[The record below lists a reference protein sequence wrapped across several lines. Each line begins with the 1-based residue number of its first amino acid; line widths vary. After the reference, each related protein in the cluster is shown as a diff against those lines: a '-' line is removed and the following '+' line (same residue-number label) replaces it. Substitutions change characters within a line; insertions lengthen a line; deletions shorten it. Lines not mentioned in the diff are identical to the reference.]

1 MLRTRQFGAYEVIRK
16 LARGMTDVYLAFDTS
31 ANRHAVLKIVEE
43 SPDALTQLILEA
55 ERRGADLQKQLH
67 DADSRV
73 IEVYESGHLDGF
85 FFVSMQYIEGRTVA
99 EILKQEG
106 RIEPERAA
114 RFAVEILSQLDKL
127 HSFQAVI
134 DGQRRSVVHGD
145 IKPSNIQIGANDEV
159 RLLDFGIAKALTFTH
174 SRTHLGLG
182 SPSYCSPERLNRG
195 QVDRHADLWAMGVTL
210 YEMVAG
216 VPPYQAQDT
225 RKLEAL
231 IQSRRPPRALP
242 ESCPAAMTA
251 ILHKALAGDLHQR
264 YVSASAFEN
273 DVTLFLQGRPTVA
286 EMERRVSWKSNP
298 TVEKQR
304 VVLPELKA
312 VPARMAS
319 MAETVRR
326 SVLKL
331 KPPRAQQVASVMSVL
346 VALCW
351 GLLAGLVVCV
361 PLGYYY
367 RFSRESGALRGKLDY
382 TRASVGEI
390 NRDWDLLQHI
400 QKQNAFLGA
409 HSPAIGLAANVRA
422 ALLEAGNEVIEG
434 YRNNSD
440 PRIQDFD
447 WPKAA
452 LCFTH
457 LIELDRN
464 DREAQGKLAL
474 CHGYENLGHAEHAA
488 ESDFEKAAELIPR
501 SPDPHLG
508 LARID
513 VYSLKNIGKAMAE
526 LHEAQRL
533 GFVPGPREIEEEA
546 DGYRFRAT
554 AELNQARASGANNR
568 VHADR
573 GAGDGGAG
581 DRRAGDRGAG
591 DRRAGDRGAANRA
604 PANRAAADRATEARY
619 LRLAQRDFE
628 RARQL
633 YEPIEGFSNVSVAL
647 REVDEDDRARQE
659 MADALNKKPKAAKR
673 PRYATRRTHW
683 Q

>member
-1 MLRTRQFGAYEVIRK
+1 
-16 LARGMTDVYLAFDTS
+16 MTDVYLAFDTS

-43 SPDALTQLILEA
+43 SPDPLTQLILEA
-55 ERRGADLQKQLH
+55 ERRGADLQRQLH

-73 IEVYESGHLDGF
+73 IEVYDSGHLDGF

-99 EILKQEG
+99 EILKQES
-106 RIEPERAA
+106 RIEPARAA
-114 RFAVEILSQLDKL
+114 RFAVEVLSQLDTL
-127 HSFQAVI
+127 HSFQATI

-145 IKPSNIQIGANDEV
+145 IKPSNIQIGTNDEV

-182 SPSYCSPERLNRG
+182 SPSYCSPERLSRG
-195 QVDRHADLWAMGVTL
+195 QVDRHADLWAVGVTL

-242 ESCPAAMTA
+242 EGCPAPMTA

-264 YVSASAFEN
+264 YVSATAFES
-273 DVTLFLQGRPTVA
+273 DLTLFLQARPTVA

-298 TVEKQR
+298 TVEKPR
-304 VVLPELKA
+304 PHLPER
-312 VPARMAS
+312 VTN

-331 KPPRAQQVASVMSVL
+331 KPTRVRQLASMMSIF

-367 RFSRESGALRGKLDY
+367 RFWRESSALRSSLDF
-382 TRASVGEI
+382 TRASVIEI
-390 NRDWDLLQHI
+390 NRNWDLLQRVAR
-400 QKQNAFLGA
+400 QNAFLGEI
-409 HSPAIGLAANVRA
+409 SPAKHLAANMHS
-422 ALLEAGNEVIEG
+422 ALLEAGNGVLDA

-452 LCFTH
+452 VCFTH
-457 LIELDRN
+457 LIELNRN
-464 DREAQGKLAL
+464 DRDSQGKLAL
-474 CHGYENLGHAEHAA
+474 CHGYENLERAPSTAQADFNEAA
-488 ESDFEKAAELIPR
+488 SLLPR

-513 VYSLKNIGKAMAE
+513 VYALKNIGKALAE
-526 LHEAQRL
+526 LHAAQRL
-533 GFVPGPREIEEEA
+533 GFELGPREIEEEA
-546 DGYRFRAT
+546 DSYRFRAT
-554 AELNQARASGANNR
+554 AELNQARKDEISK
-568 VHADR
+568 
-573 GAGDGGAG
+573 
-581 DRRAGDRGAG
+581 
-591 DRRAGDRGAANRA
+591 
-604 PANRAAADRATEARY
+604 TEEERY
-619 LRLAQRDFE
+619 LRLAQRDFD

-633 YEPIEGFSNVSVAL
+633 YEPIEGFSNVSIAL
-647 REVDEDDRARQE
+647 RQVDDDDRTRAGLAE
-659 MADALNKKPKAAKR
+659 ALNKKPKPAKK
-673 PRYATRRTHW
+673 ARRSGRRVAHW
-683 Q
+683 P

>member
-1 MLRTRQFGAYEVIRK
+1 VLGTRQFGAYEVIRK
-16 LARGMTDVYLAFDTS
+16 LARGMTDVYLAFDTG
-31 ANRHAVLKIVEE
+31 ANRHAVLKIIEE
-43 SPDALTQLILEA
+43 SPDPLTQLILEA

-73 IEVYESGHLDGF
+73 IEIYEQGHLDGF

-114 RFAVEILSQLDKL
+114 RFTAEILSQLDKL
-127 HSFQAVI
+127 HSFQATI

-182 SPSYCSPERLNRG
+182 SPSYCSPERLSRG
-195 QVDRHADLWAMGVTL
+195 QVDRHADLWAVGVTL

-231 IQSRRPPRALP
+231 IQSRRPPRAVP
-242 ESCPAAMTA
+242 ESCPEAMTA

-264 YVSASAFEN
+264 YVSASAFES
-273 DVTLFLQGRPTVA
+273 DLTLFLQNRPTVA

-304 VVLPELKA
+304 VHLPER
-312 VPARMAS
+312 VAS

-331 KPPRAQQVASVMSVL
+331 KPPRAKQLVSAMSIL
-346 VALCW
+346 SALFW
-351 GLLAGLVVCV
+351 GLLAGLVLCV

-367 RFSRESGALRGKLDY
+367 RFWRESSALRSNLDY
-382 TRASVGEI
+382 THSSIGDI
-390 NRDWDLLQHI
+390 NRDWDLLQRV
-400 QKQNAFLGA
+400 QRQNAFLGGM
-409 HSPAIGLAANVRA
+409 SPAIRLTANVHG

-447 WPKAA
+447 WSKAA

-457 LIELDRN
+457 LIEMNRG
-464 DREAQGKLAL
+464 DREAKGKLAL
-474 CHGYENLGHAEHAA
+474 CHGYENLERADSDGAATHAA
-488 ESDFEKAAELIPR
+488 QADFGDAVTLLPR

-508 LARID
+508 LARIE
-513 VYSLKNIGKAMAE
+513 VYWLKNIGQAMAE

-533 GFVPGPREIEEEA
+533 GFEPGPREMEQQA

-554 AELNQARASGANNR
+554 AELNQARNEASSK
-568 VHADR
+568 
-573 GAGDGGAG
+573 
-581 DRRAGDRGAG
+581 
-591 DRRAGDRGAANRA
+591 
-604 PANRAAADRATEARY
+604 TEEERY
-619 LRLAQRDFE
+619 LRLAQRDFD
-628 RARQL
+628 RARKL
-633 YEPIEGFSNVSVAL
+633 YEPIEGFSNVGVAL
-647 REVDEDDRARQE
+647 RQVDDDDRTRQGL
-659 MADALNKKPKAAKR
+659 ADALAKKPKPKFRSTR
-673 PRYATRRTHW
+673 PRYATHSRSASGRTPW

>member
-1 MLRTRQFGAYEVIRK
+1 MLRTKQFGAYEVIRK

-43 SPDALTQLILEA
+43 SPDPLTQLILEA
-55 ERRGADLQKQLH
+55 ERRGADLQRQLH
-67 DADSRV
+67 DADARV
-73 IEVYESGHLDGF
+73 IEVYDYGHLDGF

-106 RIEPERAA
+106 RIEPARAA

-145 IKPSNIQIGANDEV
+145 IKPSNIQIGTNDEV

-182 SPSYCSPERLNRG
+182 SPSYCSPERLSRG
-195 QVDRHADLWAMGVTL
+195 QVDRHADLWAVGVTL

-242 ESCPAAMTA
+242 EGCPDAMTA

-264 YVSASAFEN
+264 YVSATAFEN
-273 DVTLFLQGRPTVA
+273 DLTLFLQNRPTVA

-304 VVLPELKA
+304 PHLPER
-312 VPARMAS
+312 VAS

-331 KPPRAQQVASVMSVL
+331 KPPRVQQIASVMSIF

-367 RFSRESGALRGKLDY
+367 RFWRESSVLRGSPDF
-382 TRASVGEI
+382 TRASVAEI
-390 NRDWDLLQHI
+390 NRDWDLLQRI
-400 QKQNAFLGA
+400 ERQNAFLGRF
-409 HSPAIGLAANVRA
+409 SPAIRLRSNARA
-422 ALLEAGNEVIEG
+422 SLLQAGNDVIDR

-440 PRIQDFD
+440 PRVQDFD

-457 LIELDRN
+457 ALEMDRN
-464 DREAQGKLAL
+464 DRAVQGKLAL
-474 CHGYENLGHAEHAA
+474 CHGYENLSRSDAGADRAA
-488 ESDFEKAAELIPR
+488 QSDFEEAVSLIPG

-508 LARID
+508 LARIY

-526 LHEAQRL
+526 MHEAQRL
-533 GFVPGPREIEEEA
+533 GFEPGPRETEEEA
-546 DGYRFRAT
+546 DGYRFRAST
-554 AELNQARASGANNR
+554 ELDAA
-568 VHADR
+568 
-573 GAGDGGAG
+573 
-581 DRRAGDRGAG
+581 RRAGVKD
-591 DRRAGDRGAANRA
+591 
-604 PANRAAADRATEARY
+604 RAAEERY
-619 LRLAQRDFE
+619 LRLAQRDFD

-647 REVDEDDRARQE
+647 REVDDNDRARQG
-659 MADALNKKPKAAKR
+659 MAEALNKKPVAVKR
-673 PRYATRRTHW
+673 SRRPARTARRTRW

>member
-1 MLRTRQFGAYEVIRK
+1 VLRTRQFGAYEVIRK
-16 LARGMTDVYLAFDTS
+16 LARGMTDVYLAFDTN

-43 SPDALTQLILEA
+43 SPDPLTQLILEA

-73 IEVYESGHLDGF
+73 IEVYEYGHLDGF

-106 RIEPERAA
+106 RIEPARAA
-114 RFAVEILSQLDKL
+114 RFTVEILSQLDKL
-127 HSFQAVI
+127 HSFQAII

-195 QVDRHADLWAMGVTL
+195 QVDRHVDLWAVGVTL

-242 ESCPAAMTA
+242 ESCPDALTA

-264 YVSASAFEN
+264 YVSASTFES
-273 DVTLFLQGRPTVA
+273 DLALFLQNRPTVA

-304 VVLPELKA
+304 LPQLSQR
-312 VPARMAS
+312 VAS

-331 KPPRAQQVASVMSVL
+331 KTPRTQQIASVMSIL
-346 VALCW
+346 VALSW

-367 RFSRESGALRGKLDY
+367 RFWRESGALRGNLDY

-390 NRDWDLLQHI
+390 NRDWDLLQHV
-400 QKQNAFLGA
+400 QKQNAFLGGF
-409 HSPAIGLAANVRA
+409 SPANRLGANVRA
-422 ALLEAGNEVIEG
+422 GLLQAGNEVIEG

-452 LCFTH
+452 VCFTH
-457 LIELDRN
+457 LIEMDRN
-464 DREAQGKLAL
+464 DNDAQGKLAL
-474 CHGYENLGHAEHAA
+474 CHGYENLAHAEHAA
-488 ESDFEKAAELIPR
+488 QADFESAESLMPR

-508 LARID
+508 LARIF
-513 VYSLKNIGKAMAE
+513 VYSSKNIGKAMAE

-533 GFVPGPREIEEEA
+533 GFEPGPRETEEEA
-546 DGYRFRAT
+546 DGYRFRAA
-554 AELNQARASGANNR
+554 AELN
-568 VHADR
+568 
-573 GAGDGGAG
+573 
-581 DRRAGDRGAG
+581 
-591 DRRAGDRGAANRA
+591 
-604 PANRAAADRATEARY
+604 EARRVRSKNRTAEERF
-619 LRLAQRDFE
+619 LRLAQRDFD

-647 REVDEDDRARQE
+647 RQVDDDDRARQG
-659 MADALNKKPKAAKR
+659 MADALTKKPKPVRR
-673 PRYATRRTHW
+673 PRFASRRTRW

>member
-1 MLRTRQFGAYEVIRK
+1 VLRTRQFGAYEVIRK

-43 SPDALTQLILEA
+43 SPDPLTQLILEA

-67 DADSRV
+67 DADARV
-73 IEVYESGHLDGF
+73 IEVYDYGHLDGF

-106 RIEPERAA
+106 RIEPARAA
-114 RFAVEILSQLDKL
+114 RFTGEILSQLDKL
-127 HSFQAVI
+127 HSFQATI

-145 IKPSNIQIGANDEV
+145 IKPSNIQIGADDEV

-182 SPSYCSPERLNRG
+182 SPSYCSPERLSRG
-195 QVDRHADLWAMGVTL
+195 QVDRHADLWAVGVTL

-242 ESCPAAMTA
+242 ESCPDAMTA
-251 ILHKALAGDLHQR
+251 ILHKALASDLHQR

-273 DVTLFLQGRPTVA
+273 DVTLFQQNRPTVA

-298 TVEKQR
+298 TVERQRLPHIPQR
-304 VVLPELKA
+304 V
-312 VPARMAS
+312 AS

-331 KPPRAQQVASVMSVL
+331 KPPRAQQLVSVMSVL

-367 RFSRESGALRGKLDY
+367 RFWSESSVLRGSLDY
-382 TRASVGEI
+382 TRASIGEI
-390 NRDWDLLQHI
+390 NRDWDLLQRV
-400 QKQNAFLGA
+400 QRQNAFLGGI
-409 HSPAIGLAANVRA
+409 SPANRLEGNVRT
-422 ALLEAGNEVIEG
+422 ALLQAGDEVIEG

-447 WPKAA
+447 WPKAEV
-452 LCFTH
+452 CFTH
-457 LIELDRN
+457 LIEMDRG
-464 DREAQGKLAL
+464 DRMAEGKLAL
-474 CHGYENLGHAEHAA
+474 CHGYENLEHAEHAA
-488 ESDFEKAAELIPR
+488 QADFADAVSLMPH

-533 GFVPGPREIEEEA
+533 GFQPGPRETEEEA

-554 AELNQARASGANNR
+554 AELEQARKSGGN
-568 VHADR
+568 
-573 GAGDGGAG
+573 
-581 DRRAGDRGAG
+581 
-591 DRRAGDRGAANRA
+591 
-604 PANRAAADRATEARY
+604 NRAAEERY
-619 LRLAQRDFE
+619 LRLAQRDFD

-647 REVDEDDRARQE
+647 RQVDDDDRARQE
-659 MADALNKKPKAAKR
+659 MSDALNKKAKPVRR
-673 PRYATRRTHW
+673 PRYATRRAHW

>member
-1 MLRTRQFGAYEVIRK
+1 VLRTRQFGAYEVIRK

-31 ANRHAVLKIVEE
+31 ANRQAVLKIVEE
-43 SPDALTQLILEA
+43 SPDPLTQLILEA
-55 ERRGADLQKQLH
+55 ERRGADLQRQLH

-73 IEVYESGHLDGF
+73 IEVYDYGHVDGF

-106 RIEPERAA
+106 RIEPARAA
-114 RFAVEILSQLDKL
+114 RFAVEILSQLDRL

-145 IKPSNIQIGANDEV
+145 IKPSNIQIGTNDEV
-159 RLLDFGIAKALTFTH
+159 RLLDFGIAKSLTFTH

-195 QVDRHADLWAMGVTL
+195 QVDRHADLWAVGVTL

-242 ESCPAAMTA
+242 EGCPAAMTA

-264 YVSASAFEN
+264 YVSATAFES
-273 DVTLFLQGRPTVA
+273 DLTLFLQGRPPVA
-286 EMERRVSWKSNP
+286 ELERRVSWKSNP
-298 TVEKQR
+298 TVEAQR
-304 VVLPELKA
+304 PRLPER
-312 VPARMAS
+312 VSS

-331 KPPRAQQVASVMSVL
+331 KPTRMRQLASAMSIF

-351 GLLAGLVVCV
+351 GVLAGLVVCV
-361 PLGYYY
+361 PIGYYY
-367 RFSRESGALRGKLDY
+367 RFGRESSALRGSLDF

-390 NRDWDLLQHI
+390 NRVWDLLQRVER
-400 QKQNAFLGA
+400 QNAFLGGL
-409 HSPAIGLAANVRA
+409 SPANHLEANVRA
-422 ALLEAGNEVIEG
+422 ALLQAGNEVIEG

-452 LCFTH
+452 VCFTH
-457 LIELDRN
+457 LIEMDRN
-464 DREAQGKLAL
+464 DRAAQGKLAL
-474 CHGYENLGHAEHAA
+474 CHGYENLDHAERQAQA
-488 ESDFEKAAELIPR
+488 DFEAAVSLIPR

-508 LARID
+508 LARVN
-513 VYSLKNIGKAMAE
+513 VYWAKNIGKALAE

-533 GFVPGPREIEEEA
+533 GFEPGPREAEEEA

-554 AELNQARASGANNR
+554 AELDQARRYGAKN
-568 VHADR
+568 
-573 GAGDGGAG
+573 
-581 DRRAGDRGAG
+581 
-591 DRRAGDRGAANRA
+591 
-604 PANRAAADRATEARY
+604 RATEERY
-619 LRLAQRDFE
+619 LRLAQRDFD
-628 RARQL
+628 RARLL

-647 REVDEDDRARQE
+647 GQVDDDDRARQGL
-659 MADALNKKPKAAKR
+659 ADALDKKPVKR
-673 PRYATRRTHW
+673 SRRTGRTGGRAAHW

>member
-1 MLRTRQFGAYEVIRK
+1 
-16 LARGMTDVYLAFDTS
+16 
-31 ANRHAVLKIVEE
+31 
-43 SPDALTQLILEA
+43 
-55 ERRGADLQKQLH
+55 LQKQLH

-73 IEVYESGHLDGF
+73 IEIYEHGHVDGF

-106 RIEPERAA
+106 RLEPARAA
-114 RFAVEILSQLDKL
+114 RFATEILSQLDKL
-127 HSFQAVI
+127 HSFQATI

-182 SPSYCSPERLNRG
+182 SPSYCSPERLSRG
-195 QVDRHADLWAMGVTL
+195 QVDRHVDLWAVGVTL

-225 RKLEAL
+225 RKLEEL

-242 ESCPAAMTA
+242 ESCPEAMTA
-251 ILHKALAGDLHQR
+251 MLHKALAGDLHQR
-264 YVSASAFEN
+264 YVSASAFES
-273 DVTLFLQGRPTVA
+273 DLTLFLQNRPTVA
-286 EMERRVSWKSNP
+286 EMEQRVSWKSNP
-298 TVEKQR
+298 TVEKLRLPQLSQR
-304 VVLPELKA
+304 VT
-312 VPARMAS
+312 S

-331 KPPRAQQVASVMSVL
+331 KPARAQQLASVMSIL

-367 RFSRESGALRGKLDY
+367 RFWRESRALRGSLDY
-382 TRASVGEI
+382 TRASVAEI
-390 NRDWDLLQHI
+390 NRDWDLLLRVQR
-400 QKQNAFLGA
+400 QNAFLGGM
-409 HSPAIGLAANVRA
+409 SPANRLAANVRA
-422 ALLEAGNEVIEG
+422 GLLQAGNEVIEG

-457 LIELDRN
+457 LIEMDRK
-464 DREAQGKLAL
+464 DRDSQGKLAL
-474 CHGYENLGHAEHAA
+474 CHGYENLEHAEHAA
-488 ESDFEKAAELIPR
+488 QADFENAVALTPR

-508 LARID
+508 LARIY

-533 GFVPGPREIEEEA
+533 GFEPGPREAEEEA

-554 AELNQARASGANNR
+554 AELAAAEFNAARRSEPKNR
-568 VHADR
+568 VAEER
-573 GAGDGGAG
+573 F
-581 DRRAGDRGAG
+581 
-591 DRRAGDRGAANRA
+591 
-604 PANRAAADRATEARY
+604 
-619 LRLAQRDFE
+619 LRLAQRDFD

-647 REVDEDDRARQE
+647 RQVDDDDRARQGL
-659 MADALNKKPKAAKR
+659 ADALDKKPKPKSKSTQR
-673 PRYATRRTHW
+673 SRYTSRRTTHW

>member
-1 MLRTRQFGAYEVIRK
+1 MLRTKHFGAYEVIRK

-43 SPDALTQLILEA
+43 SPDPLTQLILEA

-73 IEVYESGHLDGF
+73 IEVYDYGLLDGF

-99 EILKQEG
+99 EILKEEG
-106 RIEPERAA
+106 RIEPARAA

-127 HSFQAVI
+127 HSFQATI

-145 IKPSNIQIGANDEV
+145 IKPSNIQIGSNDEV

-182 SPSYCSPERLNRG
+182 SPSYCSPERLSRG
-195 QVDRHADLWAMGVTL
+195 QVDRHADLWAVGVTL
-210 YEMVAG
+210 YEMVSG

-231 IQSRRPPRALP
+231 IQSRRPPRALA
-242 ESCPAAMTA
+242 EGCPDAMTA

-273 DVTLFLQGRPTVA
+273 DVTLFLQNRPTVA
-286 EMERRVSWKSNP
+286 EVERRVSWKSNP
-298 TVEKQR
+298 TVESQRLPHIPQR
-304 VVLPELKA
+304 V
-312 VPARMAS
+312 AS

-331 KPPRAQQVASVMSVL
+331 KPPRARQLVSVMSVL
-346 VALCW
+346 VALLW

-367 RFSRESGALRGKLDY
+367 RFWRESSALRDKLDY
-382 TRASVGEI
+382 THASIAAI
-390 NRDWDLLQHI
+390 NRVWDLLQRV
-400 QKQNAFLGA
+400 QRQNAFLGGM
-409 HSPAIGLAANVRA
+409 SPAIRLTSNVRA
-422 ALLEAGNEVIEG
+422 ALLLAGDEVIDG

-440 PRIQDFD
+440 SSVQDFD
-447 WPKAA
+447 WPKAEV
-452 LCFTH
+452 CFTH
-457 LIELDRN
+457 LVEMDRN
-464 DREAQGKLAL
+464 EHSFQGKLAL
-474 CHGYENLGHAEHAA
+474 CHGYENIERSESAA
-488 ESDFEKAAELIPR
+488 QTDFENAASLMPR
-501 SPDPHLG
+501 WPDPHLG

-513 VYSLKNIGKAMAE
+513 VYYLKNIGKAMAE
-526 LHEAQRL
+526 LKQAERL
-533 GFVPGPREIEEEA
+533 GFEPGPREAEEEA

-554 AELNQARASGANNR
+554 AELNQARSSL
-568 VHADR
+568 
-573 GAGDGGAG
+573 
-581 DRRAGDRGAG
+581 
-591 DRRAGDRGAANRA
+591 
-604 PANRAAADRATEARY
+604 PSNRAAEERY
-619 LRLAQRDFE
+619 LRLAQRDFD

-647 REVDEDDRARQE
+647 RQVDDDDRARQD
-659 MADALNKKPKAAKR
+659 MADALNKKKPKSKTTQR

>member
-1 MLRTRQFGAYEVIRK
+1 VIRK

-55 ERRGADLQKQLH
+55 ERRGADLQRQLH
-67 DADSRV
+67 NADSRV
-73 IEVYESGHLDGF
+73 IELYEYGHLDGF

-106 RIEPERAA
+106 RIDPARAA
-114 RFAVEILSQLDKL
+114 RFAVEILSQLNRL
-127 HSFQAVI
+127 HSFHASI

-145 IKPSNIQIGANDEV
+145 IKPSNIQIGSNDEV

-182 SPSYCSPERLNRG
+182 SPSYCSPERLSLG
-195 QVDRHADLWAMGVTL
+195 QVDRHADLWAVGVTL
-210 YEMVAG
+210 YEMVSG

-242 ESCPAAMTA
+242 ESCPDAMVA
-251 ILHKALAGDLHQR
+251 ILHKALAGDMHQR
-264 YVSASAFEN
+264 YVSAAAFEN

-304 VVLPELKA
+304 LPFIPQRL
-312 VPARMAS
+312 AS

-326 SVLKL
+326 SVVKL
-331 KPPRAQQVASVMSVL
+331 QSPRARQLASVMSIL
-346 VALCW
+346 VALSW
-351 GLLAGLVVCV
+351 GLLAGLVVFV
-361 PLGYYY
+361 PIGYYY
-367 RFSRESGALRGKLDY
+367 RFWRESSSLRGNLDY
-382 TRASVGEI
+382 SRASVAEI
-390 NRDWDLLQHI
+390 NRDWDLLQRV
-400 QKQNAFLGA
+400 QRRNAFLNGM
-409 HSPAIGLAANVRA
+409 SPAIRLASNMRA
-422 ALLEAGNEVIEG
+422 ALLQAGDGIVEG

-440 PRIQDFD
+440 PRIEDFD

-452 LCFTH
+452 VCFTH
-457 LIELDRN
+457 LIELDRD
-464 DREAQGKLAL
+464 DRSLQGKLAL
-474 CHGYENLGHAEHAA
+474 CHGYENLEHAA
-488 ESDFEKAAELIPR
+488 PVAATDFENAVSLMPR

-508 LARID
+508 LARMD

-526 LHEAQRL
+526 LHAAQRL
-533 GFVPGPREIEEEA
+533 GFEPGPREVEEEA

-554 AELNQARASGANNR
+554 AELNYARKNEISK
-568 VHADR
+568 
-573 GAGDGGAG
+573 
-581 DRRAGDRGAG
+581 
-591 DRRAGDRGAANRA
+591 
-604 PANRAAADRATEARY
+604 TEEERY
-619 LRLAQRDFE
+619 LRLAQRDFD

-647 REVDEDDRARQE
+647 RQVDDNDRARQN
-659 MADALNKKPKAAKR
+659 MADALGKKPKPKSR
-673 PRYATRRTHW
+673 SGQRSRYATRRTHW
-683 Q
+683 R

>member
-1 MLRTRQFGAYEVIRK
+1 VLRTRQFGAYEVIRK

-31 ANRHAVLKIVEE
+31 ANRQAVLKIIEE
-43 SPDALTQLILEA
+43 SPDPLTQLILEA
-55 ERRGADLQKQLH
+55 ERRGAELQRQLH

-73 IEVYESGHLDGF
+73 IEVYDYGHLDGF

-106 RIEPERAA
+106 RIEPARAA
-114 RFAVEILSQLDKL
+114 RFATEILSQLDKL

-145 IKPSNIQIGANDEV
+145 IKPSNIQIGTNDEV
-159 RLLDFGIAKALTFTH
+159 RLLDFGIAKSLTFTH

-195 QVDRHADLWAMGVTL
+195 QVDRHADLWAVGVTL

-242 ESCPAAMTA
+242 EGCPAAMTA

-264 YVSASAFEN
+264 YVSATAFES
-273 DVTLFLQGRPTVA
+273 DLTLFLQNRPTVA

-298 TVEKQR
+298 TVEKLRLPYVPQR
-304 VVLPELKA
+304 V
-312 VPARMAS
+312 AS

-331 KPPRAQQVASVMSVL
+331 KEPRARKVASVMSIL

-367 RFSRESGALRGKLDY
+367 RFWRESNPLRGNLDY

-390 NRDWDLLQHI
+390 NRDWDLLQRV
-400 QKQNAFLGA
+400 QRQNAFLGGL
-409 HSPAIGLAANVRA
+409 SPANHLDAKVRA
-422 ALLEAGNEVIEG
+422 ALLQAGNEVIEG

-447 WPKAA
+447 WRKAEV
-452 LCFTH
+452 CFAH
-457 LIELDRN
+457 LIEMDRN
-464 DREAQGKLAL
+464 DRAAQGKLAL
-474 CHGYENLGHAEHAA
+474 CHGYENLEHAA
-488 ESDFEKAAELIPR
+488 EQAETDFEAAVSLTPG

-508 LARID
+508 LARIY
-513 VYSLKNIGKAMAE
+513 VYSVKNIGKAMAE
-526 LHEAQRL
+526 LHAAQRL
-533 GFVPGPREIEEEA
+533 GFEPGPREVEEEA
-546 DGYRFRAT
+546 DGYRFRAN
-554 AELNQARASGANNR
+554 AELDQARRYG
-568 VHADR
+568 
-573 GAGDGGAG
+573 
-581 DRRAGDRGAG
+581 
-591 DRRAGDRGAANRA
+591 
-604 PANRAAADRATEARY
+604 PEKRAAEERY
-619 LRLAQRDFE
+619 LRLAERDFD
-628 RARQL
+628 RARRL
-633 YEPIEGFSNVSVAL
+633 YEPIEGFSNVTVAL
-647 REVDEDDRARQE
+647 AQVDDDDRARQGLV
-659 MADALNKKPKAAKR
+659 DALNKRPKPK
-673 PRYATRRTHW
+673 PRSTQRTRWTGRTGGRVAHW

>member
-1 MLRTRQFGAYEVIRK
+1 VLRTKQFGAYEVIRK
-16 LARGMTDVYLAFDTS
+16 LARGMTDVYLAFDTR

-43 SPDALTQLILEA
+43 SPDPLTQLILEA
-55 ERRGADLQKQLH
+55 ERRGADLQRQLH
-67 DADSRV
+67 DADARV
-73 IEVYESGHLDGF
+73 IEVYDYGHLDGY

-99 EILKQEG
+99 EILKEEG
-106 RIEPERAA
+106 RIEPARAA

-145 IKPSNIQIGANDEV
+145 IKPSNVQIGTNDEV

-182 SPSYCSPERLNRG
+182 SPSYCSPERLSRG
-195 QVDRHADLWAMGVTL
+195 QVDRHADLWAVGVML

-242 ESCPAAMTA
+242 QDCPDAMTA

-264 YVSASAFEN
+264 YVSATAF
-273 DVTLFLQGRPTVA
+273 DSDLTLFLQNRPTVA
-286 EMERRVSWKSNP
+286 EMERRTSWKSNP

-304 VVLPELKA
+304 PNLPER
-312 VPARMAS
+312 VVS

-331 KPPRAQQVASVMSVL
+331 KPPRVQQIASVMSIF

-367 RFSRESGALRGKLDY
+367 RFWRESSVLRSPDF
-382 TRASVGEI
+382 THSNVAEI
-390 NRDWDLLQHI
+390 NRDWDLLQRI
-400 QKQNAFLGA
+400 QRQNAFLGRF
-409 HSPAIGLAANVRA
+409 SPAIRLAANARA
-422 ALLEAGNEVIEG
+422 SLLQAGNEVIDR

-440 PRIQDFD
+440 PRVQDFD

-452 LCFTH
+452 LCFAH
-457 LIELDRN
+457 AIEMDRK
-464 DREAQGKLAL
+464 DRTVQGKLAL
-474 CHGYENLGHAEHAA
+474 CHGYENLSRSDAGADRAA
-488 ESDFEKAAELIPR
+488 QKDFEEAMSLIPG

-508 LARID
+508 LARIY
-513 VYSLKNIGKAMAE
+513 VYSVKNIGKAMAE
-526 LHEAQRL
+526 MHEAQRL
-533 GFVPGPREIEEEA
+533 GFEPGPRETEEEA
-546 DGYRFRAT
+546 DGYRFRAI
-554 AELNQARASGANNR
+554 AELDAA
-568 VHADR
+568 
-573 GAGDGGAG
+573 
-581 DRRAGDRGAG
+581 RRAGMRD
-591 DRRAGDRGAANRA
+591 
-604 PANRAAADRATEARY
+604 RAAEERY
-619 LRLAQRDFE
+619 LRLAQRDFD

-647 REVDEDDRARQE
+647 REVDDDDRARQGLAE
-659 MADALNKKPKAAKR
+659 ALNKKPAPAKR
-673 PRYATRRTHW
+673 TRRPTRTARRSAHW

>member
-67 DADSRV
+67 AADSRV
-73 IEVYESGHLDGF
+73 IELYEYGHLDGF

-106 RIEPERAA
+106 RIEPQRAA

-127 HSFQAVI
+127 HSFQATI

-145 IKPSNIQIGANDEV
+145 IKPSNIQIGSNDEV

-182 SPSYCSPERLNRG
+182 SPSYCSPERLSRG

-242 ESCPAAMTA
+242 ESCPDAMTA

-273 DVTLFLQGRPTVA
+273 DLTLFLQDRPTVA

-304 VVLPELKA
+304 LPHI
-312 VPARMAS
+312 PQRMAG

-331 KPPRAQQVASVMSVL
+331 KPPRAQQLASVMSIL
-346 VALCW
+346 VALSW

-361 PLGYYY
+361 PVGYYY
-367 RFSRESGALRGKLDY
+367 RFWRDSSALRGTLDY
-382 TRASVGEI
+382 TRASIGQI
-390 NRDWDLLQHI
+390 NRDWDLLERVQR
-400 QKQNAFLGA
+400 QNAFLGGM
-409 HSPAIGLAANVRA
+409 SPASKLAANVHA
-422 ALLEAGNEVIEG
+422 ALLQAGDEVIDG

-440 PRIQDFD
+440 PRLQDFD
-447 WPKAA
+447 WPKAEV
-452 LCFTH
+452 CFTH
-457 LIELDRN
+457 LIEMDRN
-464 DREAQGKLAL
+464 DRAAQGKLAL
-474 CHGYENLGHAEHAA
+474 CHGFENLERSGADLASAHAA
-488 ESDFEKAAELIPR
+488 GSDFADASTLMPR

-508 LARID
+508 LARMD
-513 VYSLKNIGKAMAE
+513 VYALKNIGMAMAE
-526 LHEAQRL
+526 LHQAQRL
-533 GFVPGPREIEEEA
+533 GFEPGPREAEEEA

-554 AELNQARASGANNR
+554 DELNQARNNGIKQPR
-568 VHADR
+568 GGSALFAAGPARFRSCAPIVRADR
-573 GAGDGGAG
+573 GLFQ
-581 DRRAGDRGAG
+581 RER
-591 DRRAGDRGAANRA
+591 
-604 PANRAAADRATEARY
+604 RAAAS
-619 LRLAQRDFE
+619 
-628 RARQL
+628 
-633 YEPIEGFSNVSVAL
+633 G
-647 REVDEDDRARQE
+647 
-659 MADALNKKPKAAKR
+659 
-673 PRYATRRTHW
+673 
-683 Q
+683 

>member
-1 MLRTRQFGAYEVIRK
+1 VLRTRQFGAYEVIRK
-16 LARGMTDVYLAFDTS
+16 LARGMTDVYLAFDTN

-43 SPDALTQLILEA
+43 SADALTQLVIEA

-67 DADSRV
+67 DADARI
-73 IEVYESGHLDGF
+73 IEIYESGHLDGY

-99 EILKQEG
+99 EIVKQEG
-106 RIEPERAA
+106 PIEPARAA
-114 RFAVEILSQLDKL
+114 RFAAEILSQLDKL
-127 HSFQAVI
+127 HSFQAQI

-145 IKPSNIQIGANDEV
+145 IKPSNIQIGTNDEV

-182 SPSYCSPERLNRG
+182 SPSYCSPERLSRG
-195 QVDRHADLWAMGVTL
+195 QVDRHADLWAVGVTL

-242 ESCPAAMTA
+242 QNCPDAMTA
-251 ILHKALAGDLHQR
+251 ILHKSLAGDMHQR
-264 YVSASAFEN
+264 YVSASAFGS
-273 DVTLFLQGRPTVA
+273 DVTRFLQGQQTVA
-286 EMERRVSWKSNP
+286 EVEQRVSWKSNP
-298 TVEKQR
+298 TVEKPRLHHIPER
-304 VVLPELKA
+304 V
-312 VPARMAS
+312 AS

-326 SVLKL
+326 SVVKL
-331 KPPRAQQVASVMSVL
+331 KPARAQQLVSAMSIV

-367 RFSRESGALRGKLDY
+367 RFWRESGVLRGRLDF
-382 TRASVGEI
+382 TRTSVGEI
-390 NRDWDLLQHI
+390 NQDWDLLQRV
-400 QKQNAFLGA
+400 QRQNAFLGQM
-409 HSPAIGLAANVRA
+409 SPASQLGANVRA
-422 ALLEAGNEVIEG
+422 ALLEAGDQVIEG

-440 PRIQDFD
+440 PRLQVQDFD
-447 WPKAA
+447 WAKAA
-452 LCFTH
+452 VCFTH
-457 LIELDRN
+457 LSEMDRS
-464 DREAQGKLAL
+464 DRSVQGKLAL
-474 CHGYENLGHAEHAA
+474 CHGYENLERAEHAA
-488 ESDFEKAAELIPR
+488 RADFENAMALIPR

-526 LHEAQRL
+526 LSAAQRL
-533 GFVPGPREIEEEA
+533 GFEPGPREKEEEA

-554 AELNQARASGANNR
+554 AELNQARNNEISK
-568 VHADR
+568 
-573 GAGDGGAG
+573 
-581 DRRAGDRGAG
+581 
-591 DRRAGDRGAANRA
+591 
-604 PANRAAADRATEARY
+604 TEEERY

-628 RARQL
+628 RAREL
-633 YEPIEGFSNVSVAL
+633 YEPIEGFSNGVSVAL
-647 REVDEDDRARQE
+647 RQVDDDDRARQA
-659 MADALNKKPKAAKR
+659 MADALAKTEKPKSKYRSSQR
-673 PRYATRRTHW
+673 PRYATRRTRW